1 MFAVFSKEFKSYFYS
16 ATGYI
21 FLGVFLLF
29 FGMIVSVSNLINLS
43 PDYAG
48 VVDGMKI
55 ILLFLVPVLTMRI
68 ISEETHQKTDQLL
81 YTSPVGLKDIVIG
94 KYLAASALFLLA
106 VAITFI
112 YPVVL
117 SRFGALEVAKIVGEY
132 FGFILL
138 GFCFIAIG
146 LFISSLTESQV
157 VSAVASLGIFL
168 FLLIMDSVQQILPTT
183 RISGIIFAF
192 IMVIIISAIVY
203 FSTKNI
209 TVVIGTSIVGVIIMA
224 AVYILSKTM
233 YEGLVVKFFGWF
245 SLLSRFSN
253 FTAGILSISD
263 IVYYISFTFA
273 FVFLTIRMIEKR
285 RWS

>member
-1 MFAVFSKEFKSYFYS
+1 MFAVFNKEFKSYFYS
-16 ATGYI
+16 ASGYI

-29 FGMIVSVSNLINLS
+29 FGIFVSINNLINAS
-43 PDYAG
+43 ADYAS
-48 VVDGMKI
+48 VVDSMKI

-81 YTSPVGLKDIVIG
+81 YTAPIGLKEIVIG
-94 KYLAASALFLLA
+94 KYLASCALFLLSVA
-106 VAITFI
+106 VTFV
-112 YPVVL
+112 YPLIL
-117 SRFGALEVAKIVGEY
+117 SKFGALAKAQIIGEY

-138 GFCFIAIG
+138 GFCFISIG

-157 VSAVASLGIFL
+157 VSAVATFGTFL
-168 FLLIMDSVQQILPTT
+168 FLWILDSIQQVLPTT
-183 RISGIIFAF
+183 RISGIVFA
-192 IMVIIISAIVY
+192 IIIMIVISTIVY

-209 TVVIGTSIVGVIIMA
+209 TVVIGTSIVGIIA
-224 AVYILSKTM
+224 IIVVYILKKTLF
-233 YEGLVVKFFGWF
+233 EGFIVKFFGWF

-253 FTAGILSISD
+253 FSAGILSISD